1 MSYIVK
7 GGELPKNCLN
17 CAFCSYDQDR
27 CIQLDKDLVIYGDRP
42 SWCPLVP
49 LPAKHGRLIDAREVL
64 EKADKA
70 PWFDGDVSELGL
82 LLGKEVTTIYEAEP
96 VFGTEGQE

>member
-49 LPAKHGRLIDAREVL
+49 LPAKHGRLIDAEAFVDYVQNRYDNSEITNGDWIGFRLSLKDQPTIINAEGVT
-64 EKADKA
+64 D
-70 PWFDGDVSELGL
+70 DG
-82 LLGKEVTTIYEAEP
+82 
-96 VFGTEGQE
+96 